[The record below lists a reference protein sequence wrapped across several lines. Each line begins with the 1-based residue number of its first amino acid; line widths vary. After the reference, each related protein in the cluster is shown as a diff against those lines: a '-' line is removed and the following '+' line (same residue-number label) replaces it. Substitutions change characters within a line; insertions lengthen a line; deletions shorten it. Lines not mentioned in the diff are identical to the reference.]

1 MSRWPLTSV
10 LDLAN
15 KSRAMPMSEEEA
27 EPHPEP
33 EFYLSGDPD
42 MDSLNRFQSLIRKQ
56 DDRAMVLSLAAFAED
71 TLGRL
76 LLVYLRETKQAKE
89 LVEGFNAPLGTL
101 STRIKAAFAIGL
113 LTEDQYEDLEIARRI
128 RNAFAHDW
136 EGLSLESPDIKSLV
150 GKLHAYA
157 VDQQP
162 PPAGGRER
170 LLQALTTILMELR
183 VQVTQH
189 LKHSRRAPFVGFR
202 LTTIKPD

>member
-1 MSRWPLTSV
+1 MT
-10 LDLAN
+10 
-15 KSRAMPMSEEEA
+15 EEEHS

-33 EFYLSGDPD
+33 ELYLTGDPD

-56 DDRAMVLSLAAFAED
+56 DDRALVLSLAAFAED

-76 LLVYLRETKQAKE
+76 LLVYLRENKQAKE

-101 STRIKAAFAIGL
+101 STRIKAAYTIGL
-113 LTEDQYEDLEIARRI
+113 LTKEQHEDLEIARRV

-136 EGLSLESPDIKSLV
+136 EGVSLESPDIKALI

-157 VDQQP
+157 VDQRTP
-162 PPAGGRER
+162 PSNPRER
-170 LLQALTTILMELR
+170 LLQAMTTILMELR

-189 LKHSRRAPFVGFR
+189 LKYARRAPFVGFR
-202 LTTIKPD
+202 LTTTKPA

>member
-1 MSRWPLTSV
+1 MT
-10 LDLAN
+10 
-15 KSRAMPMSEEEA
+15 EEEQSDL
-27 EPHPEP
+27 HQEP
-33 EFYLSGDPD
+33 ELYLSGDPD

-76 LLVYLRETKQAKE
+76 LLVYLRESKQAKE

-101 STRIKAAFAIGL
+101 STRIKAAYTIGL
-113 LTEDQYEDLEIARRI
+113 LTKEQHEDLEVARRI

-136 EGLSLESPDIKSLV
+136 EGHSLESPDIRSLV

-157 VDQQP
+157 VDQRP
-162 PPAGGRER
+162 PPADGRER

-183 VQVTQH
+183 IQITQH
-189 LKHSRRAPFVGFR
+189 LKYARRATFVGFR
-202 LTTIKPD
+202 LTTVKPG